1 MSQSACREMKEK
13 ENKLMHEKK
22 TDRAVLHDGK
32 REMEEERERRE
43 REKKKWE
50 LSSGLQLNFS
60 CHFAIT
66 PHLSN

>member
-32 REMEEERERRE
+32 REMEEERERDE
-43 REKKKWE
+43 RFQMT
-50 LSSGLQLNFS
+50 LY
-60 CHFAIT
+60 
-66 PHLSN
+66 